1 MSIIRQRQKNL
12 LMAWLLGVIMT
23 GGIIFIVFVFCNVD
37 INDVLDKGETQSQ
50 IQEVKKQQIY
60 VAAKDIKR
68 GKTIEKT
75 DIKVTEYEEEQV
87 PTYIVES
94 TDQII
99 GKKALVDISI
109 KTPLTKSII
118 YKEGKINKD
127 LREQE
132 FALIYLPSK
141 LEKEQYV
148 DVRISFP
155 TGQDYIIISKKKVQ
169 DISRTELTSTI
180 WLHLNEEE
188 RLTMNSAIVD
198 AYLNE
203 GTKIY
208 SITYVEPQIQEKALV
223 NYPVSNVV
231 LDLMKT
237 NPNILLEAERELSLR
252 KRKDLD
258 NALKA
263 LSGEDKKLVSRGEM
277 NPIEEKLEKNV
288 KNTNINETEE
298 KDVKKSGQVGY

>member
-1 MSIIRQRQKNL
+1 
-12 LMAWLLGVIMT
+12 MAWLLGVIMT

-132 FALIYLPSK
+132 FAMIYLPSK

-237 NPNILLEAERELSLR
+237 NPDILLEAERELSLR

-258 NALKA
+258 NSLKA
-263 LSGEDKKLVSRGEM
+263 LSEEDKKLVSRGEM

>member
-258 NALKA
+258 NSLKA
-263 LSGEDKKLVSRGEM
+263 LSEEDKKLVSRGEM

-288 KNTNINETEE
+288 KNTNIKETEE

>member
-1 MSIIRQRQKNL
+1 
-12 LMAWLLGVIMT
+12 MAWLLGVIMT

>member
-37 INDVLDKGETQSQ
+37 INDVLGKGETQSQ

-237 NPNILLEAERELSLR
+237 NPDILLEAERELSLR

-258 NALKA
+258 NSLKA
-263 LSGEDKKLVSRGEM
+263 LSEEDKKLVSRGEM